1 MIGKKKPSWYY
12 IVRQIFHCLRQFVP
26 SILNKCPPLRVVFFD
41 FGDLFI
47 ELPCDDSA
55 AASDGQSV
63 AKWLFTPLQNDVLK
77 VLTCQLNMDGGILAS
92 KIEAVK
98 ALTNEFTPEQL
109 HWKGL
114 TMAVVNWRETKV
126 NGRNGKRKRLIGE
139 FIINGTEL
147 TLQFIMRMTSAIVNV
162 KIGPFPICPPIPTLL
177 SSKISI
183 SAAAIPCRCQ

>member
-1 MIGKKKPSWYY
+1 MIGKNLRGITLSAKF
-12 IVRQIFHCLRQFVP
+12 FHCLRQFVP

-98 ALTNEFTPEQL
+98 AAFANASSPVNFIVVFWFNRSSFAGSVVPFKLTNEFTHEQL
-109 HWKGL
+109 AL
-114 TMAVVNWRETKV
+114 ERIN
-126 NGRNGKRKRLIGE
+126 NGRR
-139 FIINGTEL
+139 
-147 TLQFIMRMTSAIVNV
+147 
-162 KIGPFPICPPIPTLL
+162 
-177 SSKISI
+177 
-183 SAAAIPCRCQ
+183 